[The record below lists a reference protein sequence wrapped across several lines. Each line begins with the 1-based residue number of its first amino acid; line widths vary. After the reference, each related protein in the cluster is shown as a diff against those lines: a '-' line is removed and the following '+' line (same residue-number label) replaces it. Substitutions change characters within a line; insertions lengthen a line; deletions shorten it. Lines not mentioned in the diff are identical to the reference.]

1 MIALQA
7 AAPLGS
13 TQLIGLLQVLIA
25 VTILIAVAIV
35 AIYLTTLSR
44 PTESSGPTERGG
56 GQDLEEGAGPRR
68 VPALVE
74 KYEVEV
80 LRYLSR
86 AEAVDI
92 QDLLSQLPDSRE
104 YVGEAI
110 SRLAESG
117 LVEVSSGVVALT
129 EKGRKMLELLR
140 EKQWLKDV
148 EKSEE

>member
-1 MIALQA
+1 MA
-7 AAPLGS
+7 
-13 TQLIGLLQVLIA
+13 
-25 VTILIAVAIV
+25 ILIAVAIV
-35 AIYLTTLSR
+35 AISLTTLSR
-44 PTESSGPTERGG
+44 PTESSRPPERGG
-56 GQDLEEGAGPRR
+56 GQDIEEEAGPRR

-117 LVEVSSGVVALT
+117 LVEVSSGIVALT

-140 EKQWLKDV
+140 EKRWLKDV

>member
-7 AAPLGS
+7 TEPPGS

-35 AIYLTTLSR
+35 AISLTTLSR
-44 PTESSGPTERGG
+44 PTESSRPPERGG
-56 GQDLEEGAGPRR
+56 RQDIEEEAGPRR